1 MKLFSDAQEI
11 SPGLRRAY
19 LLVLAPVAALAPVP
33 LFWTEG
39 VLPAALVAYELALA
53 ILWWRARTDR
63 PVRLSDAILNVIGLS
78 YFVWLGLELSALR
91 HGLLRSVSHLLLFT
105 AIAKLASLK
114 RPGESR
120 TALLVLFLLTLAS
133 ASSATN
139 VTSILY
145 FLAMAFLSFS
155 ALARLA
161 VLADFDEAPP
171 DRVLRAVPTG
181 GVAAGVIVAA
191 GLLAAPLF
199 YALPRLHSPFVSAP
213 ARIEDALST
222 ALAAD
227 RVELGSF
234 GAAKRSDRIV
244 LRMQVQPDRALPRAL
259 RLREAIFT
267 DYVDGVWTRRPY
279 TRHSERVR
287 SGRRDTSI
295 REARPAD
302 RPIGDVTI
310 DLNPFANG
318 FLFLPYDAVGVELDR
333 GYPIS
338 QSDGVVRL
346 PTSRRAVRYSA
357 RLLAGEVRGIGSSAI
372 DSASVPPAIRDYAM
386 KLTGDLTDPF
396 EIYDRIQK
404 HFQKDFV
411 YTLDPPES
419 PGGDPVVHFLVS
431 SRAGHCE
438 FFASAAALMLTAR
451 GIPSRLVTGSYGG
464 EVGFLSTAV
473 VVRGTNLHAWVEA
486 DLDGKGFS
494 VLDPTPPAGIPSAT
508 TRASFFARLASIGR
522 EMEFFYDRRI
532 LGFDAFDQAQFLDAA
547 RQSLGSAAEKAGR
560 LGGFWKAH
568 RTEIIRSAI
577 GVAGALLLIGFL
589 GRRYRRQARMSPS
602 TRAYVALRRLLAR
615 RIGGLS
621 PAVPPAEVARLFGEK
636 VPAGEADARALVTAY
651 CESAFGGKPTDA
663 ETEAEIRERLK
674 KLRKLA

>member
-11 SPGLRRAY
+11 SAGLRRAY
-19 LLVLAPVAALAPVP
+19 LLVLAPVAAVAPVP

-39 VLPAALVAYELALA
+39 ALPAALVAYEIALA

-78 YFVWLGLELSALR
+78 YFVWLGLEMSTLR

-105 AIAKLASLK
+105 AVAKLASLK
-114 RPGESR
+114 RPGEAR

-133 ASSATN
+133 ASSATH
-139 VTSILY
+139 VTSIVY
-145 FLAMAFLSFS
+145 FLVMAFLSFS
-155 ALARLA
+155 SLGRLA

-171 DRVLRAVPTG
+171 DRVLRSVPTG
-181 GVAAGVIVAA
+181 GVATGVIVAA

-234 GAAKRSDRIV
+234 GAAKRSDRVV
-244 LRMQVQPDRALPRAL
+244 LRMQVQPDRSLPRAL
-259 RLREAIFT
+259 RLREAVFT

-279 TRHSERVR
+279 TRHSTGVR
-287 SGRRDTSI
+287 SSRRDTAV
-295 REARPAD
+295 RETRPAD

-338 QSDGVVRL
+338 QPDGVVRL
-346 PTSRRAVRYSA
+346 PTARRAVRYTA
-357 RLLAGEVRGIGSSAI
+357 RMLAGEPRGIGSSTI
-372 DSASVPPAIRDYAM
+372 DPAAVPPAIREYAM
-386 KLTGDLTDPF
+386 KLTGDLTDPS
-396 EIYDRIQK
+396 EIYARIQK
-404 HFQKDFV
+404 HFQTDFV

-419 PGGDPVVHFLVS
+419 PGSDPVTHFLVS

-451 GIPSRLVTGSYGG
+451 GVPARLVTGSYGG
-464 EVGFLSTAV
+464 EVGFLSSAL
-473 VVRGTNLHAWVEA
+473 VVRGTNLHAWIEA
-486 DLDGKGFS
+486 DLDGTGFS
-494 VLDPTPPAGIPSAT
+494 VLDPTPPAGVPSAT
-508 TRASFFARLASIGR
+508 TRASFFAHLASLGR

-547 RQSLGSAAEKAGR
+547 RQSVGSAVEKVGR
-560 LGGFWKAH
+560 VGRFWKAH
-568 RTEIIRSAI
+568 RPEIVRYAAGGAAI
-577 GVAGALLLIGFL
+577 LILIGLL
-589 GRRYRRQARMSPS
+589 GRRYGRRARMAPT

-615 RIGGLS
+615 RMGGLS
-621 PAVPPAEVARLFGEK
+621 PAVPPAEVARLFAEQ
-636 VPAGEADARALVTAY
+636 VPEGEADARALVTAY
-651 CESAFGGKPTDA
+651 CETAFGGRPSNEETD
-663 ETEAEIRERLK
+663 AEIRERLK
-674 KLRKLA
+674 KLKKLA